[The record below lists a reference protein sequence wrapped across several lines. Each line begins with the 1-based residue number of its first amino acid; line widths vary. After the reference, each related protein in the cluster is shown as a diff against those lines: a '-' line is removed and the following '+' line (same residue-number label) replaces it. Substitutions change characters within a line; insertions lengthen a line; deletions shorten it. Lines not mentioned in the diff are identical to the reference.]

1 MVLCKICGRIMNLEE
16 TDYPYSYYSCSCGGR
31 TRLKIIS
38 RGKRRGAEVEN
49 SLEEEEAKLWKG
61 YYENIKK

>member
-1 MVLCKICGRIMNLEE
+1 MVLCKLCGRIMTLEE

-38 RGKRRGAEVEN
+38 RGNRKGVEDEENIAED
-49 SLEEEEAKLWKG
+49 EAKAWRN
-61 YYENIKK
+61 YHENNKK

>member
-1 MVLCKICGRIMNLEE
+1 MVLCKICGRIMSLEE
-16 TDYPYSYYSCSCGGR
+16 EDYPYSYYSCSCGGR

-38 RGKRRGAEVEN
+38 RGKRAGVEVEN
-49 SLEEEEAKLWKG
+49 SLEEDEAKLWKG